1 MWKRS
6 KISGKG
12 NVHVTCHTTNAT
24 LSGTTL
30 TNTDTAKDL
39 VSRKLHVESS
49 TKSRSYERERYLLK
63 GICEVPFTAIDLD
76 EDDARNLSDQ
86 NRLIQS
92 HPSANPRIARKLT
105 VVRRTYILIDE
116 VNLLGWCHATRRTAP
131 CHISFRKSPL
141 GTPKEYSSHHRT
153 SLWR

>member
-1 MWKRS
+1 M
-6 KISGKG
+6 
-12 NVHVTCHTTNAT
+12 HVTCHTTNAT

-49 TKSRSYERERYLLK
+49 EKSRSYERERHILK

-92 HPSANPRIARKLT
+92 KL
-105 VVRRTYILIDE
+105 DK
-116 VNLLGWCHATRRTAP
+116 N
-131 CHISFRKSPL
+131 
-141 GTPKEYSSHHRT
+141 
-153 SLWR
+153 